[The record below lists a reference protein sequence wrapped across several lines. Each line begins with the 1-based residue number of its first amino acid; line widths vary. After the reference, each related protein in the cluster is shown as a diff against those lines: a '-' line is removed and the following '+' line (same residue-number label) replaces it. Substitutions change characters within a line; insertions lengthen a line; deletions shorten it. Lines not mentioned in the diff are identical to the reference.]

1 MSKRLE
7 GFVYYFL
14 SVVVVVIV
22 VVLITSIN
30 IAA

>member
-1 MSKRLE
+1 LSKRLE